1 MEQMQ
6 MNEQTVV
13 DVKTTHGGMHTF
25 SPRLSD
31 FLSDSDDN

>member
-1 MEQMQ
+1 MIMD
-6 MNEQTVV
+6 TKGPLGT
-13 DVKTTHGGMHTF
+13 DVYTF